1 MKVETCHLCRCPIA
15 QPTTIDC
22 VCCLLLQDSWEDEED
37 EKKDEEKLDSAPVAK
52 LKPKTKLQE
61 KIAEKEV
68 WYIRRNESLIQLIIL
83 ANDLLFCPL

>member
-1 MKVETCHLCRCPIA
+1 MPNCKAYYNRLC
-15 QPTTIDC
+15 
-22 VCCLLLQDSWEDEED
+22 VLFGLLLQDSWEDEED

-68 WYIRRNESLIQLIIL
+68 RFIRGNKSL
-83 ANDLLFCPL
+83 N